1 MPEEEFVLSDTEKD
15 KGDAIEN
22 LPSTRDMSKLSAKD
36 RHKILDKRHPEML
49 PLISYFSGVV
59 QDLDE
64 KTSVVTNAIFEGED
78 VSADV
83 RVRAVLRE
91 CV

>member
-1 MPEEEFVLSDTEKD
+1 VTRLRTLILAAEEITWKVRICE
-15 KGDAIEN
+15 G
-22 LPSTRDMSKLSAKD
+22 P
-36 RHKILDKRHPEML
+36 ML

-64 KTSVVTNAIFEGED
+64 KTSVMTNAIFEGED